1 MQTPCKSSLNSTT
14 HFLTAYLRP
23 QWALAGLCHYA
34 TCYLALIDHFNHPV
48 CLSDTRHART
58 HMRTHSQRRPCLTS
72 SWVRQTQS
80 INLVIRQLEQIG
92 TCIAGML
99 IVLARPTRQRP
110 AAVTHSKDPASH
122 EVGLR
127 LFFFSIWA
135 FRISLNALRV
145 GRTVDGMINSM
156 YINTHICMYIYLE
169 GLNTVTHLYLE
180 GIVCKQR
187 HQHLVTVSK
196 CFTFHIRMIKTTAE
210 TMRTKGKD

>member
-1 MQTPCKSSLNSTT
+1 MCNADSEHQWPSLHPGPAHWLVQTPRKSSLNSTT

-92 TCIAGML
+92 TRIAGML

-127 LFFFSIWA
+127 LFFFPQFGLLGFHWTHSESGGLWMEWSIQC
-135 FRISLNALRV
+135 I
-145 GRTVDGMINSM
+145 
-156 YINTHICMYIYLE
+156 
-169 GLNTVTHLYLE
+169 
-180 GIVCKQR
+180 
-187 HQHLVTVSK
+187 
-196 CFTFHIRMIKTTAE
+196 
-210 TMRTKGKD
+210 